1 MAQMTYYVVQQFK
14 EDPNTGAVYP
24 IDPVEKSNK
33 VSAELALRNL
43 AEPVVGAIA
52 FSRTGDPATGEW
64 ADAVVLAT
72 KGEIPPEFFEERLP
86 W

>member
-1 MAQMTYYVVQQFK
+1 MTQITYYVVQQFK
-14 EDPNTGAVYP
+14 KDSNTGAVYP
-24 IDPVEKSNK
+24 IETVEKSNK

-72 KGEIPPEFFEERLP
+72 GGEMPPEFFEGRLP